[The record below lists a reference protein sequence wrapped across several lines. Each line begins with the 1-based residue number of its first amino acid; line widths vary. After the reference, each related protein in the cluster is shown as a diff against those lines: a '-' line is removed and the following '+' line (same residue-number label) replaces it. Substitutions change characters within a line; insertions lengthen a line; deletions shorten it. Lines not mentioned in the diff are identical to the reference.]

1 MPPASFAWRSKCY
14 PRSGRHTPSTWW
26 QPHLYVTWV
35 FVHAF
40 CHDFGSL
47 LLLPPCRRLAV
58 RSLPRQNVSRGPFL
72 QLMESIFHECERQAP
87 PQLNAAASA
96 ALWAASEVGW
106 LIGYCLHP
114 RCCLCLC
121 LWHVR
126 SLILL
131 TATKKKQG
139 LLAHP
144 RLSGGCPFA
153 ALPWPTYSA
162 YYCPSCHRRLPKKQS
177 ALCSNPVPPRLAHPS
192 TLTHNFHGWTLLTTL
207 ALDHSCLAGSS

>member
-114 RCCLCLC
+114 RGCCLCLW

-126 SLILL
+126 SLILFDRNK
-131 TATKKKQG
+131 TKQRAARSPPIEWW
-139 LLAHP
+139 LSFRSVTLAHLQRLLLPFMPPPVAKKAKCVVQQP
-144 RLSGGCPFA
+144 RATPSSTSLHALTP
-153 ALPWPTYSA
+153 LPWMDS
-162 YYCPSCHRRLPKKQS
+162 
-177 ALCSNPVPPRLAHPS
+177 
-192 TLTHNFHGWTLLTTL
+192 
-207 ALDHSCLAGSS
+207 LDHSCP